1 MLRRNVDMPLS
12 YRHCLTDRVGFYL
25 HLYYHA
31 AVARIPRNGGGCMRS
46 KASSFIN
53 IESGDVET

>member
-1 MLRRNVDMPLS
+1 MLRRNVDIPLS
-12 YRHCLTDRVGFYL
+12 YQHFLPGHVGFYL

-31 AVARIPRNGGGCMRS
+31 AVARVPRNRGGCMRS